1 MRVLQNQLLSYK
13 ANMFRLASFHTRR
26 AHGSYNAIRLSHI
39 AQAMA
44 TPMLHNTINSLGTS
58 ELCSIISN
66 EQDISRIFD
75 IFTNAKVNGPS
86 PNRRLLRA
94 LIAACKNHPERMHD
108 LFLDMEKYNITP
120 TAIIYSKFIQAA
132 VTTQN
137 KSFLT
142 DLCKSQ
148 SRSHIKQQSELSIQL
163 VQACA
168 QLGQLEMIHQAAF
181 PTNTIKPSMSLLMA
195 VMEAA
200 KTKPLAG
207 IQVWEVLREQN
218 IVPDYSFVHQFLHL
232 LVRIGYYEE
241 RTNQVVDITLDILKC
256 NNEYPELHVR
266 FIFSH

>member
-1 MRVLQNQLLSYK
+1 MTK
-13 ANMFRLASFHTRR
+13 PT
-26 AHGSYNAIRLSHI
+26 
-39 AQAMA
+39 
-44 TPMLHNTINSLGTS
+44 LHNTNSLGTS

-86 PNRRLLRA
+86 PSRRLLRA

-132 VTTQN
+132 VATQN

-142 DLCKSQ
+142 NLCKSQ
-148 SRSHIKQQSELSIQL
+148 SRSHIKQQQSELSIQL
-163 VQACA
+163 VQACV

-181 PTNTIKPSMSLLMA
+181 PTNTTKPSMSLLIA

-200 KTKPLAG
+200 KTKPLEG
-207 IQVWEVLREQN
+207 IQVWEVLREN
-218 IVPDYSFVHQFLHL
+218 DIVPDYSFVHQFLHL
-232 LVRIGYYEE
+232 LVRIGYLEE
-241 RTNQVVDITLDILKC
+241 RTNQVVDITLDILKY
-256 NNEYPELHVR
+256 NNEHPELQVR